1 MKTFK
6 QFLEERSLTTAALA
20 GIIGGAAMAA
30 PPKPEALQ
38 RATDY
43 IKSKESFIDTARPDK
58 IAKGNPLMIG
68 YGTTKVYP
76 DGTPIKPTDKITE
89 PEAAQHLSSHISR
102 MTPRLEKIPGWDEMD
117 VGKQA
122 ALMSFAYN
130 TGGAFYGAKGYET
143 ISGHLQRKE
152 WDKVPE
158 AMKLYNRSAGKVR
171 GGLVTRRAEEG
182 QMWSGGESQTKSA
195 TTQPADTQVQPQA
208 EPTPTTIHTVS
219 KGDNLTKIAEKYKTT
234 VQEIIKKNPDIKDP
248 NRITPGQKINY

>member
-6 QFLEERSLTTAALA
+6 QYLEENRLASFATAAALA
-20 GIIGGAAMAA
+20 SGAMAA
-30 PPKPEALQ
+30 PPKPEALMK
-38 RATDY
+38 ATDY
-43 IKSKESFIDTARPDK
+43 IKGKENFIDTARPDE
-58 IAKGNPLMIG
+58 IATGKPLMIG
-68 YGTTKVYP
+68 YGTTRVYP

-102 MTPRLEKIPGWDEMD
+102 MTPRMEKIPGWDEMD

-158 AMKLYNRSAGKVR
+158 AMKLYNKSGGKVR

-182 QMWSGGESQTKSA
+182 QMWSGGSQTK
-195 TTQPADTQVQPQA
+195 PA
-208 EPTPTTIHTVS
+208 PTPTTPTTTTQKPTTANVHSVG
-219 KGDNLTKIAEKYKTT
+219 KGDNLSRIAKKYGTT
-234 VQEIIKKNPDIKDP
+234 VEEILKKNPSIKDP
-248 NRITPGQKINY
+248 NRIDPGQKINY

>member
-6 QFLEERSLTTAALA
+6 QHLEENRLASFATAAALA
-20 GIIGGAAMAA
+20 SGAMAA

-43 IKSKESFIDTARPDK
+43 IKSKESFIDTARPDE
-58 IAKGNPLMIG
+58 IATGKPLMIG
-68 YGTTKVYP
+68 YGTTRVYP

-89 PEAAQHLSSHISR
+89 PEAAQHLSRHISK
-102 MTPRLEKIPGWDEMD
+102 MTPRMEKIPGWDEMD
-117 VGKQA
+117 AGKQA

-143 ISGHLQRKE
+143 ISGHLQRRE

-158 AMKLYNRSAGKVR
+158 AMKLYNKSGGKVR

-182 QMWSGGESQTKSA
+182 QMWSGQGSQSTQAPAPTQASDNIHQVKSG
-195 TTQPADTQVQPQA
+195 DTLGA
-208 EPTPTTIHTVS
+208 IG
-219 KGDNLTKIAEKYKTT
+219 KKYGKS
-234 VQEIIKKNPDIKDP
+234 VEELQRLNPEIKDP
-248 NRITPGQKINY
+248 NRINIDQKIRTK